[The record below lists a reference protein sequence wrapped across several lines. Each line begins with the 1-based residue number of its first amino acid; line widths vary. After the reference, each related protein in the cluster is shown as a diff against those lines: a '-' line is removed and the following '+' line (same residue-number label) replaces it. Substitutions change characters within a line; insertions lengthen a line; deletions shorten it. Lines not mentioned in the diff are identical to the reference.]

1 MIINYKNNCLSCNSK
16 KRKIIS
22 KTGRNFTK
30 LTTVICTGCGL
41 LHSHPIPTQNDLDN
55 FYKNLYRKQYKQTYR
70 PQKRHTIRYAKGCLE
85 IINEIFKYI
94 NKNEIKNKKFLD
106 VGSGSGEVL
115 YFAKKSGFNIMGI
128 EPNTGYANFSKND
141 LSLNVINNSL
151 EKINFKN
158 EKYDVINLNQVL
170 EHLPNPLNTL
180 NMLMDLL
187 NFDGLLI
194 VTVPDIEAK
203 LHSPNTRFHYAHIYN
218 FNHLNLKSL
227 FVKAGFQIL
236 NPETKSTKIYARKL
250 KKVDNS
256 GVFFDF
262 KRNYE
267 EIDEILKKSDFKNHY
282 LSKKPY
288 ERFLKKLYS
297 YPKEF
302 LKVLLYK
309 NHKEILDKTYQK
321 YKHL

>member
-1 MIINYKNNCLSCNSK
+1 MIGYNNNCISCNSRE
-16 KRKIIS
+16 RKIIS
-22 KTGRNFTK
+22 KIGRNFTK
-30 LTTVICTGCGL
+30 LTTVICAGCGL

-70 PQKRHTIRYAKGCLE
+70 PQKRHTIRYAKGCMD

-115 YFAKKSGFNIMGI
+115 YFAKKSGFEILGI

-141 LSLNVINNSL
+141 LSLNVINTSL

-170 EHLPNPLNTL
+170 EHLPNPLDTL

-187 NFDGLLI
+187 NFNGLLI

-250 KKVDNS
+250 KKVNNS
-256 GVFFDF
+256 GIFFDF

-267 EIDEILKKSDFKNHY
+267 VIDEILKKSDFKNHY

-297 YPKEF
+297 YPNEF
-302 LKVLLYK
+302 LRAFLCK
-309 NHKEILDKTYQK
+309 NHKEILDKTFQK